1 MIDLAWVVEVL
12 DDTQYVSRFV
22 NKNWRRY
29 IQAASENKLKPF
41 DYPPGT
47 LEDAITFLNNRFHN
61 KEDRPP
67 SGRYASV
74 RIRNLETDEV
84 IPFEALGI

>member
-12 DDTQYVSRFV
+12 DNTQYVSKFV
-22 NKNWRRY
+22 SNTWRRY
-29 IQAASENKLKPF
+29 IQAVSENKLKPF

-67 SGRYASV
+67 SGRYMSA